1 MPLYKNEDWIKIS
14 SNKTKLVVHYVSRDY
29 DSLFSPRHPHRH
41 RQSNELG
48 TLCTGIW
55 LVISGFDHEMMKPR
69 DYHSRKPS
77 GGKITFLTKLLETG
91 NYVLRDKA
99 YFATECEKFGNC
111 IFHIRGF
118 SRFSFEA
125 AAQPKLQSRPDVSVT
140 ACDDLSFAREKKRS
154 NVENAKSKLSQHYKY
169 SVSQV

>member
-1 MPLYKNEDWIKIS
+1 MPLYKNKDWIKIS

-77 GGKITFLTKLLETG
+77 GGKITFLNKLL
-91 NYVLRDKA
+91 VLRDKA
-99 YFATECEKFGNC
+99 NFATECEKFGNC
-111 IFHIRGF
+111 IPHQGLF
-118 SRFSFEA
+118 
-125 AAQPKLQSRPDVSVT
+125 
-140 ACDDLSFAREKKRS
+140 
-154 NVENAKSKLSQHYKY
+154 
-169 SVSQV
+169 QVLP